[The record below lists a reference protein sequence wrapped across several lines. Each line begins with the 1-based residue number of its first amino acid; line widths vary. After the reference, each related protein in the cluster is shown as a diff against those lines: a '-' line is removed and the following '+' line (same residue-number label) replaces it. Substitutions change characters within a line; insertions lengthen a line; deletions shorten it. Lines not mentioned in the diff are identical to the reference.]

1 MKDTKRRMEFFSFY
15 DHTGVEKHLTQMAQ
29 KGWMIESIT
38 NLYWTYR
45 KIEPKEIHFTA
56 SYYPRA
62 SDFDPEPTEEQK
74 EFNEYCAR
82 TGWQYV
88 CSWFQM
94 QIFCNE
100 MENPLP
106 LDTDPIMEV
115 DNIHRAC
122 KKNFLI
128 GYFLLFALGLVTSAY
143 SLAGIY
149 FVPIDRLANANQI
162 VILFAWL
169 SLFAIALVEIVA
181 YFAWHGKAKKAAHD
195 GLFVDTPNTGKFQQ
209 GVVIFLLL
217 VMIGWFRNLF
227 VAGDS
232 LMLTVA
238 TGNFFITFGTIFL
251 VNFIKQGLKKAKASR
266 GMNRLLTFAACFIL
280 PVIFTVALVFGGIT
294 AAGKGWFTNESAE
307 QEELP
312 LSVSDFYEV
321 DESKYIRQDRNNQT
335 FIMGH
340 RVVHMFGDWNIEGS
354 HMLPDLQ
361 YTITTIKVPFF
372 YEWTKAQMYRSL
384 DETDDADIPAGHRL
398 VYKEVD
404 ADAWSANEAYQIVNE
419 EGYSLNWYLLC
430 YDNVIIEIRFD
441 WDPTPDDMAI
451 VNQKLNPVPIRRA
464 NGVPI
469 H

>member
-1 MKDTKRRMEFFSFY
+1 MKDTMQRIEFFSFY
-15 DHTGVEKHLTQMAQ
+15 NHTGIEEHLTNMAK

-38 NLYWTYR
+38 NVSWTYR

-74 EFNEYCAR
+74 EFNDYCAR

-100 MENPLP
+100 AENPLP

-128 GYFLLFALGLVTSAY
+128 GYWLLFALGFATSAY

-149 FVPIDRLANANQI
+149 FVPIDRLAYTNKI
-162 VILFAWL
+162 VIQLAWV
-169 SLFAIALVEIVA
+169 SLFIMTLVELVA
-181 YFAWHGKAKKAAHD
+181 YYVWLRKAKKGAQN
-195 GLFVDTPNTGKFQQ
+195 GIFVSTPNTSKFQK
-209 GVVIFLLL
+209 GIIVFLLI
-217 VMIGWFRNLF
+217 VVVGWFRHLF
-227 VAGDS
+227 TAGDS

-238 TGNFFITFGTIFL
+238 IANFFIVFGTIFL
-251 VNFIKQGLKKAKASR
+251 TNFIKQGLKQVKASR
-266 GMNRLLTFAACFIL
+266 GINRFLTFAASFIL
-280 PVIFTVALVFGGIT
+280 PMIFTTALIFGGIT
-294 AAGKGWFTNESAE
+294 AAGKGWFTNKSAE

-321 DESKYIRQDRNNQT
+321 DESKYIQQDRNSKT
-335 FIMGH
+335 FIMSH
-340 RVVHMFGDWNIEGS
+340 RVVHMYGDWNIEGS
-354 HMLPDLQ
+354 HTLPDLQ
-361 YTITTIKVPFF
+361 YSITTIKVPFF
-372 YEWTKAQMYRSL
+372 YEWAKAQMYRGL
-384 DETDDADIPAGHRL
+384 DETNDTDIPVGHRL

-404 ADAWSANEAYQIVNE
+404 ASSWGANEVYQIFNE

-430 YDNVIIEIRFD
+430 YEDRIIDIRFD
-441 WDPTPDDMAI
+441 WEPTLEDMAI
-451 VNQKLNPVPIRRA
+451 VNQKLA
-464 NGVPI
+464 Q
-469 H
+469 

>member
-1 MKDTKRRMEFFSFY
+1 MKDTKQRMEFFSFY
-15 DHTGVEKHLTQMAQ
+15 NHTGIEEHLTKMAR

-38 NLYWTYR
+38 NVYWTYR

-74 EFNEYCAR
+74 EFNDYCAR

-100 MENPLP
+100 AENPLP

-115 DNIHRAC
+115 GNIHRAC

-128 GYFLLFALGLVTSAY
+128 GYWLLFALGFVTSAY

-149 FVPIDRLANANQI
+149 FVPIDRLAYSNKL
-162 VILFAWL
+162 VIPLAWV
-169 SLFAIALVEIVA
+169 SLFTMTLVELVA
-181 YFAWHGKAKKAAHD
+181 YYVWLGKAKKGAQN
-195 GLFVDTPNTGKFQQ
+195 GIFVSTPSTSKFQK
-209 GVVIFLLL
+209 GILVFLL
-217 VMIGWFRNLF
+217 VVVVGWFHNLF
-227 VAGDS
+227 AAGDS

-238 TGNFFITFGTIFL
+238 IVNFFIVFGTIFF

-266 GMNRLLTFAACFIL
+266 GMNRFLTFAACFIL
-280 PVIFTVALVFGGIT
+280 PVIFTTALVFGGIT
-294 AAGKGWFTNESAE
+294 AAENGWFNNSAE
-307 QEELP
+307 QIKIP

-321 DESKYIRQDRNNQT
+321 DESKYVQQDRTNQT

-340 RVVHMFGDWNIEGS
+340 RVVHMYGDWNIEGS
-354 HMLPDLQ
+354 HTLPDLQ

-372 YEWTKAQMYRSL
+372 YERAKAQMYRDL
-384 DETDDADIPAGHRL
+384 DETDDTDIPVGHRL
-398 VYKEVD
+398 VLKAQD
-404 ADAWSANEAYQIVNE
+404 PAPWGANEVYRLYQE
-419 EGYSLNWYLLC
+419 EGWYMNWYLLC
-430 YDNVIIEIRFD
+430 YEDRIIDIRFD
-441 WDPTPDDMAI
+441 WEPTNDDMAI
-451 VNQKLNPVPIRRA
+451 VNQKLNP
-464 NGVPI
+464 
-469 H
+469 